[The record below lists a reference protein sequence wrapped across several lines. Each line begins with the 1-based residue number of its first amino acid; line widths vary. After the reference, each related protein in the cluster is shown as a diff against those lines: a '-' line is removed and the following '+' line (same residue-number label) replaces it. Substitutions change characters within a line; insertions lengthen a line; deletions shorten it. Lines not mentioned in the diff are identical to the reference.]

1 MAIHSDAFDTLRD
14 CRALYLK
21 HLRALLQDFGRWREL
36 AGRIPHTDLARMVL
50 DESVLWMGAALHA
63 AAAAGWLGGRARG

>member
-21 HLRALLQDFGRWREL
+21 HLRALLQE
-36 AGRIPHTDLARMVL
+36 
-50 DESVLWMGAALHA
+50 DEA
-63 AAAAGWLGGRARG
+63 